1 MQIDDELIDYLEE
14 LSHLTLSEEEK
25 LRLSGDLKEILS
37 GMARL
42 NELDTEGIPERSH
55 PFDNVNAFRDD
66 EAVESFPRELI
77 LINAPFRN
85 DEMFI
90 APKTVE

>member
-1 MQIDDELIDYLEE
+1 MQIDEKLISYLED
-14 LSHLTLSEEEK
+14 LSYLTLSDDEK
-25 LRLSGDLKEILS
+25 IRLANDLREILS

-42 NELDTEGIPERSH
+42 GELNTKNVPERSH

-66 EAVESFPRELI
+66 EVQASFDRELI
-77 LINAPFRN
+77 LKNAPARN
-85 DEMFI
+85 NEMFI